1 MDPEQTR
8 FLALV
13 HEHRRIVHRIA
24 GLYTAHP
31 DDRKDLEQEMLLQ
44 AWQGWPRFRGD
55 AKFSTWLYRIALN
68 TALTWN
74 RRTIIVRATS
84 PGELPETGSD
94 APIRAND
101 ERERLQS
108 AMRRLPSADRALLVL
123 HLDGF
128 DHAEAAAM
136 LGLTANHVAVKLHRI
151 KARLTELLNPI

>member
-1 MDPEQTR
+1 MDPEQAH
-8 FLALV
+8 FLGLV
-13 HEHRRIVHRIA
+13 HEHRRIVYRIA
-24 GLYTAHP
+24 GLYTVHP

-44 AWQGWPRFRGD
+44 AWQGWSRFRGE

-74 RRTIIVRATS
+74 RRPAIVRTTNE
-84 PGELPETGSD
+84 GELPDTGSD
-94 APIRAND
+94 EPIRAND
-101 ERERLQS
+101 ERERLQT

-128 DHAEAAAM
+128 EHAEAGAM

-151 KARLTELLNPI
+151 KARLMELLNPH

>member
-1 MDPEQTR
+1 MDPEQAR

-24 GLYTAHP
+24 GLYTVHS
-31 DDRKDLEQEMLLQ
+31 DDRKDLEQEILLQ
-44 AWQGWPRFRGD
+44 AWQGWPRFRGE

-74 RRTIIVRATS
+74 RRPAIVRTTTQ
-84 PGELPETGSD
+84 GELPDIGSD
-94 APIRAND
+94 APIRADD
-101 ERERLQS
+101 ERERLHT
-108 AMRRLPSADRALLVL
+108 AMRLLPSADRALLML

-128 DHAEAAAM
+128 DHAEAGAV

-151 KARLTELLNPI
+151 KTRLTELLNPH

>member
-1 MDPEQTR
+1 MDPEQAR
-8 FLALV
+8 FLGLV
-13 HEHRRIVHRIA
+13 HEHRRIVYRIA
-24 GLYTAHP
+24 GLYTGHP

-44 AWQGWPRFRGD
+44 AWQGWSRFRGE

-74 RRTIIVRATS
+74 RRPAIVRTTTE
-84 PGELPETGSD
+84 GELPDTGSD
-94 APIRAND
+94 EPIRAND
-101 ERERLQS
+101 ERERLQT

-128 DHAEAAAM
+128 DHAEAGVM

-151 KARLTELLNPI
+151 KARLTELLNPH

>member
-1 MDPEQTR
+1 MDPEQAR
-8 FLALV
+8 FLGLV
-13 HEHRRIVHRIA
+13 HEHRRIVYRIA
-24 GLYTAHP
+24 GLYTVHP

-44 AWQGWPRFRGD
+44 AWQGWSRFRGE

-74 RRTIIVRATS
+74 RRPAIVRTTTE
-84 PGELPETGSD
+84 GELPDTGSD
-94 APIRAND
+94 EPIRAND
-101 ERERLQS
+101 ERERLQT

-128 DHAEAAAM
+128 DHAEAGAM

-151 KARLTELLNPI
+151 KARLTELLNPH

>member
-1 MDPEQTR
+1 
-8 FLALV
+8 V
-13 HEHRRIVHRIA
+13 YRIA
-24 GLYTAHP
+24 GLYTVHP

-44 AWQGWPRFRGD
+44 AWQGWSRFRGE

-74 RRTIIVRATS
+74 RRPAIVRTTTE
-84 PGELPETGSD
+84 GELPDTGSD
-94 APIRAND
+94 EPIRAND
-101 ERERLQS
+101 ERERLQT

-128 DHAEAAAM
+128 DHAEAGVM

-151 KARLTELLNPI
+151 KARLTELLNPH